1 MKDCYYDLGLHFILL
16 DDSSQSYIFKLRD
29 RPRLRSATAV
39 EVDSVQLQESV
50 ALEAAVSFSP
60 PWALL
65 LAGQTHDELKY
76 KFIDQN
82 KS

>member
-1 MKDCYYDLGLHFILL
+1 LN
-16 DDSSQSYIFKLRD
+16 
-29 RPRLRSATAV
+29 
-39 EVDSVQLQESV
+39 SVQLQESV
-50 ALEAAVSFSP
+50 ALEAAVTFSP
-60 PWALL
+60 PWALR